1 MYCLNVSAKKGLFD
15 KEGQGMYDIKALYEA
30 SSVNEAIEL
39 MRQHPD
45 AKIIAGGSDVLIKLR
60 EGKLA
65 GCELVSIYGIDAL
78 RGISMDEDGTLRIL
92 PLTSFSHITKDPL
105 INEHIKVLGEAVDMV
120 GGPQIRNIG
129 TIGGNISNGVTSAD
143 SASTLHAWDAIVEL
157 TSAEGVRQLPIRE
170 YYISAGKVALR
181 PAELLT
187 AILIKKESYAGYKGH
202 YIKYAMRNAMDIATL
217 GCSVN
222 VKLSNDKK
230 TILDAR
236 IAYGVAGPVPM
247 RVPAAEEAVRGKP
260 VCGETVDAFA
270 GAAMQNINPRDSWR
284 ASRDFRLHLAHELA
298 KRALTESIRLS
309 GGEI

>member
-1 MYCLNVSAKKGLFD
+1 
-15 KEGQGMYDIKALYEA
+15 MYDIKALYEA

-39 MRQHPD
+39 MQQHPD

-78 RGISMDEDGTLRIL
+78 RGIGMDEDGTLRIL
-92 PLTSFSHITKDPL
+92 PLTSFLHITKDPL

-143 SASTLHAWDAIVEL
+143 SASTLRAWDAIVEL

-222 VKLSNDKK
+222 VKLSDDKK
-230 TILDAR
+230 TILGAR

-270 GAAMQNINPRDSWR
+270 GAAMHNINPRDSWR
-284 ASRDFRLHLAHELA
+284 ASREFRLHLAHELA